1 MIVLGFFQTSLLVI
15 MSQVKSRIFDVQV
28 RVESEV
34 KYFKLQIIKTVTSR
48 F

>member
-15 MSQVKSRIFDVQV
+15 MSQVKSRIFDGQV

-34 KYFKLQIIKTVTSR
+34 KYFKLQIIKTVISR